1 MSYILDALR
10 KSEQERQVAA
20 GQSAGVLYPVLVE
33 TRRPGVTWVQLLSVV
48 GTVCIVAV
56 LSVWWW
62 TSRPSLPAPAPA
74 TVAGAPP
81 QTQAASVPLPVQEVA
96 PPAPVVPVTLDR
108 PRLPAPAAATPPAA
122 RQAPMPGK
130 TVPQPVARV
139 VSPAEPASVTADAP
153 LPELP
158 AMRISGY
165 LRDGGEGGMAMI
177 NDKLVREGEEVSP
190 GLRLEKILPDG
201 AVFSYKGRRFT
212 R

>member
-33 TRRPGVTWVQLLSVV
+33 IRRPGVTWVQLLSVV
-48 GTVCIVAV
+48 GTMCIVAV
-56 LSVWWW
+56 LAVWWW
-62 TSRPSLPAPAPA
+62 ASRPAPHAPAPA

-81 QTQAASVPLPVQEVA
+81 QMLAAPAHQPVQEVA
-96 PPAPVVPVTLDR
+96 SPAPVVPVTLDR
-108 PRLPAPAAATPPAA
+108 PRPPAPAAATKRAA

-139 VSPAEPASVTADAP
+139 VPPAEPASVAADAP

-158 AMRISGY
+158 PMRISGY
-165 LRDGGEGGMAMI
+165 VRDGGEGGMVMI